1 MGDFH
6 CVLVRNLM
14 IGDITWSGSAFLNKY
29 KRFAE
34 IMRFL
39 VAGGSC
45 LLLELAC
52 LYAFTEWAGLHYL
65 YSSAL
70 AFTISVLVNYWLCRA
85 WVFEDGNKKQSL
97 KAASLFFGS
106 SVAGLGINQLCMY
119 TFVDLMGIYYMAAKL
134 LAAVIVTVWNFVLK
148 RYALKMG

>member
-1 MGDFH
+1 MTGSLSSLRDKQK
-6 CVLVRNLM
+6 NLGEV
-14 IGDITWSGSAFLNKY
+14 I
-29 KRFAE
+29 
-34 IMRFL
+34 RFL

-106 SVAGLGINQLCMY
+106 SVAGLGLNQLCMY
-119 TFVDLMGIYYMAAKL
+119 TFVDLLGIYYMAAKL

>member
-1 MGDFH
+1 MIMER
-6 CVLVRNLM
+6 RN
-14 IGDITWSGSAFLNKY
+14 FLEIF
-29 KRFAE
+29 RFV
-34 IMRFL
+34 I
-39 VAGGSC
+39 AGGGC
-45 LLLELAC
+45 LLLELAF
-52 LYAFTEWAGLHYL
+52 LYVLTEWVRMHYL
-65 YSSAL
+65 YSSAI
-70 AFTISVLVNYWLCRA
+70 AFVISVLVNYWLCRV
-85 WVFEDGNKKQSL
+85 WVFEGGNKKQSL

>member
-1 MGDFH
+1 MTGS
-6 CVLVRNLM
+6 LSSLREKQKNLGEV
-14 IGDITWSGSAFLNKY
+14 I
-29 KRFAE
+29 
-34 IMRFL
+34 RFL

-85 WVFEDGNKKQSL
+85 WVFEGGNKKQSF

>member
-1 MGDFH
+1 MTGSLSSLRDKQK
-6 CVLVRNLM
+6 NLGEV
-14 IGDITWSGSAFLNKY
+14 I
-29 KRFAE
+29 
-34 IMRFL
+34 RFL

-106 SVAGLGINQLCMY
+106 SIAGLGINQLCMY

>member
-1 MGDFH
+1 
-6 CVLVRNLM
+6 
-14 IGDITWSGSAFLNKY
+14 
-29 KRFAE
+29 
-34 IMRFL
+34 MRFL

-85 WVFEDGNKKQSL
+85 WVFEGGNKKQSL

-134 LAAVIVTVWNFVLK
+134 LAAVIVTVLNFVLK

>member
-1 MGDFH
+1 MTGSLSSLRDKQK
-6 CVLVRNLM
+6 NLGEV
-14 IGDITWSGSAFLNKY
+14 I
-29 KRFAE
+29 
-34 IMRFL
+34 RFL

-85 WVFEDGNKKQSL
+85 WVFEGGNKKQSL

>member
-1 MGDFH
+1 
-6 CVLVRNLM
+6 M
-14 IGDITWSGSAFLNKY
+14 IGSLSSLME
-29 KRFAE
+29 KRKNLGE
-34 IMRFL
+34 VIRFL

-52 LYAFTEWAGLHYL
+52 LYAFTEWAGFHYL
-65 YSSAL
+65 YSSAF
-70 AFTISVLVNYWLCRA
+70 AFIISVLVNYWLCRV
-85 WVFEDGNKKQSL
+85 WVFEGGKRKQSF

-119 TFVDLMGIYYMAAKL
+119 TFVDILAIYYMAAKL

>member
-1 MGDFH
+1 
-6 CVLVRNLM
+6 
-14 IGDITWSGSAFLNKY
+14 
-29 KRFAE
+29 
-34 IMRFL
+34 

-52 LYAFTEWAGLHYL
+52 LYVFTEWAGLHYL

-85 WVFEDGNKKQSL
+85 WVFEGGNKKQSF

>member
-1 MGDFH
+1 MTGSLSSLRDKQK
-6 CVLVRNLM
+6 NLGEV
-14 IGDITWSGSAFLNKY
+14 I
-29 KRFAE
+29 
-34 IMRFL
+34 RFL

-85 WVFEDGNKKQSL
+85 WVFEGGNKKQSF

>member
-1 MGDFH
+1 MTGSLSSLREKQKNMGE
-6 CVLVRNLM
+6 V
-14 IGDITWSGSAFLNKY
+14 I
-29 KRFAE
+29 
-34 IMRFL
+34 RFL

-85 WVFEDGNKKQSL
+85 WVFEGGNKKQSL

>member
-1 MGDFH
+1 MTGS
-6 CVLVRNLM
+6 LSSLREKQKNLGEV
-14 IGDITWSGSAFLNKY
+14 I
-29 KRFAE
+29 
-34 IMRFL
+34 RFL

-70 AFTISVLVNYWLCRA
+70 AFTISVLVSYWLCRA
-85 WVFEDGNKKQSL
+85 WVFEGGNKKQSL